1 MYEFTEVGSTKCDLS
16 DLCCLSVDVCV
27 RDSSPGAAQLEQ
39 VERKSTV
46 SSVYENHSKTH
57 SLYLLN
63 KITVLQQPMYALQ
76 LLVFLLLNP
85 FMFLR
90 DWNFP
95 PKLTPTHRLITH
107 AQISQIITRTPP
119 PAPYLQSVSGLQVVG
134 SAMGNVLVKAAVTDM
149 ALQWGLFLIAAYFKT
164 EKFYDLAGSGT
175 FILLA
180 IQSLLSTR
188 KIFPR
193 QVISVLH

>member
-39 VERKSTV
+39 VERESTV
-46 SSVYENHSKTH
+46 SSIHENHSKTH

-107 AQISQIITRTPP
+107 AQIPNYHPTPGP
-119 PAPYLQSVSGLQVVG
+119 
-134 SAMGNVLVKAAVTDM
+134 
-149 ALQWGLFLIAAYFKT
+149 
-164 EKFYDLAGSGT
+164 
-175 FILLA
+175 
-180 IQSLLSTR
+180 LSS
-188 KIFPR
+188 
-193 QVISVLH
+193 ISVWSSGGWIRHGERPSEGCSHRYGLAVGALSHRGLL